1 MPFFFCAVRNGASS
15 WIAQAEKETATA
27 IKKAA
32 MAAKQPLAMDSI
44 NLILKPPL
52 TPDVLDG
59 ASRYLGFKYPLP
71 VQMLDRQSIVL
82 P

>member
-1 MPFFFCAVRNGASS
+1 MAAFFFCAVRNDASG

-27 IKKAA
+27 ITKAITKAA

-59 ASRYLGFKYPLP
+59 ASRYLGFK
-71 VQMLDRQSIVL
+71 
-82 P
+82 